1 MTIKANFPAIKPSLN
16 LDFANSK
23 VLDPRITFSRAS
35 TATYYDG
42 KTTVKAEENLWYP
55 SNDGLGGN
63 VEVTKTANAA
73 VAPDGTTTALLIVP
87 STVTGNHVG
96 GYKSFPVADAVAFF
110 SFYVKA
116 SGYDK
121 VRVGDASSSRIYG
134 TFDLTAL
141 SVTASGGPSYLD
153 SGIIDVGNGWR
164 RCWIKYNNVGSPGFA
179 PAVTPIPTGATVNNY
194 GQVTGT
200 GDGTSGVY
208 FWGFQVEQRSAL
220 TALTQTTTA
229 PITNRIP
236 ALQTA
241 AANVARFDH
250 DPVTGESK
258 GLLIEEQRTN
268 LLTYSSD
275 FDNAAW
281 PKTNITLTPNATTA
295 PDGTLTADLFAATT
309 NTNAYYYRGVS
320 LANGTYT
327 YSIYVKKFG
336 VDGTHNFYFN
346 DATSSQ
352 ATVTMTFTG
361 GVLSLSSVLTN
372 NVFSAGSATA
382 TKIGNGW
389 YRVALTATITNGTGP
404 AVALTCGNTGRDGY
418 SGIYIW
424 GAQLETGAFP
434 TSYIP
439 TTSAQVTRSADAASI
454 TGSNFTSISANGNGT
469 LYMEFDQATS
479 DNADRIIAAIY
490 GTSWLNN
497 AVHSRTYGTS
507 MMSSVYNGATS
518 QGGTNNGALSVGK
531 NYRLA
536 LAFAP
541 DDMASVLSGGSVA
554 TDTTVTIPS
563 STFNTLDIGGAG
575 STTAKRCGTI
585 KRIAYYPKR
594 LSNTELQ
601 ALTA

>member
-23 VLDPRITFSRAS
+23 VLDPRITFSRSS

-42 KTTVKAEENLWYP
+42 KTVSKAEENLWYP
-55 SNDGLGGN
+55 SNDGLVGS

-96 GYKSFPVADAVAFF
+96 GYKSFPVVDAVAFF

-229 PITNRIP
+229 PITNYIP

-268 LLTYSSD
+268 LFVRSSD
-275 FDNAAW
+275 FTSGTWA
-281 PKTNITLTPNATTA
+281 KTAGLSVTPNAVAA
-295 PDGTLTADLFAATT
+295 PDGTISGTA
-309 NTNAYYYRGVS
+309 VS
-320 LANGTYT
+320 
-327 YSIYVKKFG
+327 I
-336 VDGTHNFYFN
+336 
-346 DATSSQ
+346 SQ
-352 ATVTMTFTG
+352 ATQMTQHATAAGTAIAFSIYAKAGAYTSLPLGIRNGTTSTSIAVATLYFSTG
-361 GVLSLSSVLTN
+361 TIASLTGTSSLSYV
-372 NVFSAGSATA
+372 
-382 TKIGNGW
+382 GNGW
-389 YRVALTATITNGTGP
+389 YRATLIASAGISVGDTLVAYAAQGS
-404 AVALTCGNTGRDGY
+404 VAADNAFYL
-418 SGIYIW
+418 W

-439 TTSAQVTRSADAASI
+439 TTTAQVTRSADTASI
-454 TGSNFTSISANGNGT
+454 TGTNFSSWYRADEGTLFASGFKLNSAAVPKTFASINDGTATNRIMSYVSTNSPAAFVAANSTTYAALSAVVVSDGALVTQALAFKTDDFAYSANGG
-469 LYMEFDQATS
+469 
-479 DNADRIIAAIY
+479 
-490 GTSWLNN
+490 
-497 AVHSRTYGTS
+497 AV
-507 MMSSVYNGATS
+507 V
-518 QGGTNNGALSVGK
+518 
-531 NYRLA
+531 
-536 LAFAP
+536 
-541 DDMASVLSGGSVA
+541 
-554 TDTTVTIPS
+554 TDTSGVLPVV
-563 STFNTLDIGGAG
+563 NRLDIGQYTTGFLNGA
-575 STTAKRCGTI
+575 I
-585 KRIAYYPKR
+585 KRISYYPKR
-594 LSNTELQ
+594 LSNTQLQ
-601 ALTA
+601 SMTS